1 MGVLI
6 TESTD
11 LGTLDD
17 RLANLAAKH
26 DVRIG
31 LAVMVHRDRW
41 EVRAKFESEGR
52 EGLAKSKEW
61 GTLAE
66 AINESLS
73 LLAER
78 LGQDALR

>member
-41 EVRAKFESEGR
+41 EVRAKFESEGER
-52 EGLAKSKEW
+52 VSRKARNGALWLKPSTRACLSWPSGLAK
-61 GTLAE
+61 T
-66 AINESLS
+66 I
-73 LLAER
+73 
-78 LGQDALR
+78 